1 MPSVAISVV
10 SDQDV
15 LIFDAEC
22 PYCTVAASTLRRIDN
37 LQLIGWDDP
46 MAQRFLEA
54 QFEDVPFAM
63 ALIESGEG
71 QVHMGRAAAARLAMR
86 AGSPALMGTLVRTQ
100 YDRIAE
106 TVGRLSGR
114 ARAVDDVGGHYDLTD
129 RAIACI
135 DDLVRAAGPDETVAQ

>member
-1 MPSVAISVV
+1 MTQ
-10 SDQDV
+10 QDV

-22 PYCTVAASTLRRIDN
+22 PYCTVAASTLRTIDD

-46 MAQRFLEA
+46 VAQRFLEA

-63 ALIESGEG
+63 ALIEADDR
-71 QVHMGRAAAARLAMR
+71 QVYLGRAAAARLAIR

-106 TVGRLSGR
+106 TVSRLSGR
-114 ARAVDDVGGHYDLTD
+114 TRPVDVVGGRYRLTD
-129 RAIACI
+129 GATAC
-135 DDLVRAAGPDETVAQ
+135 LEELRHAAGPQEALTQ